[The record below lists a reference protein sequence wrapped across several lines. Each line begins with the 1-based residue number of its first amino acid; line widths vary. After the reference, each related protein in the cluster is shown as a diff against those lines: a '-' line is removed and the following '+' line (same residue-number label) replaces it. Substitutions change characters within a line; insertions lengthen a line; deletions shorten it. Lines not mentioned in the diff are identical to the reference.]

1 MKSYIIIHIYSCVL
15 LQVSI
20 GCSYDEVPESLTFNL
35 KMKMKS
41 FLLYV
46 MRGENLIKVVHNM
59 LLKCP
64 LKKDALQI
72 LKALVNI
79 FWNCL
84 FSFFWFIHYFELCDT
99 CIILDLIWIIYIH
112 IHIHTYTCECRCT
125 NVELVQVFQRNYNA
139 VLWRHTRRPTQMLA
153 RARHSFPEHKRNPN
167 KQFHFTRFQ
176 GSHVTTHQAHKNICR
191 IDNN

>member
-1 MKSYIIIHIYSCVL
+1 MTMTIDFEILYNYSHLFVL

-41 FLLYV
+41 SLLYV

-84 FSFFWFIHYFELCDT
+84 FSFFLFIHYFELCD
-99 CIILDLIWIIYIH
+99 IILDFIWILFVYIYI
-112 IHIHTYTCECRCT
+112 
-125 NVELVQVFQRNYNA
+125 
-139 VLWRHTRRPTQMLA
+139 
-153 RARHSFPEHKRNPN
+153 SPN
-167 KQFHFTRFQ
+167 
-176 GSHVTTHQAHKNICR
+176 
-191 IDNN
+191 